1 MPIETRVALVTGAT
15 QGIGRATAFALA
27 EAGFSV
33 AVLARTEADVR
44 AVARELRSRGGAH
57 GGAALPV
64 VADVTVPEDVE
75 RALETVVAEFSVLDV
90 LVNNAGTGIRKPF
103 VHMTGAE
110 CDLLI
115 DLNLRGLLLCT
126 RAALRYMLPRQRGCI
141 VNIAS
146 RAARLPEPD
155 LAVYSATKAAVLA
168 FSKALAQEV
177 DGQGIRVVT
186 ICPGPVDTER
196 MRRLAPDV
204 DRSGWLQPE
213 DVAHAVVFLA
223 SPQAARYNGAVLNL
237 FR

>member
-110 CDLLI
+110 CDFLI

-146 RAARLPEPD
+146 RAAHLPEPD
-155 LAVYSATKAAVLA
+155 LAVYSATKAAVVA
-168 FSKALAQEV
+168 FSRALAQEV
-177 DGQGIRVVT
+177 DGQGICVAT

-196 MRRLAPDV
+196 LRRLAPDV
-204 DRSGWLQPE
+204 DRRGWLQPE

-223 SPQAARYNGAVLNL
+223 SPQAARYNGAVLDL

>member
-1 MPIETRVALVTGAT
+1 VPIETQVALVTGAT

-33 AVLARTEADVR
+33 AVLARTEAD
-44 AVARELRSRGGAH
+44 LRGIAEEIRSD
-57 GGAALPV
+57 GGAALPI
-64 VADVTVPEDVE
+64 VADVTVPDDVE
-75 RALETVVAEFSVLDV
+75 WALEKVVAEFSVLDV

-110 CDLLI
+110 CDFLI
-115 DLNLRGLLLCT
+115 DLNLRGLLSCT
-126 RAALRYMLPRQRGCI
+126 RAALRYMLPRRQGCI

-146 RAARLPEPD
+146 RAAHLPEPD
-155 LAVYSATKAAVLA
+155 LAVYSATKAAVVA
-168 FSKALAQEV
+168 FSRALAQEV
-177 DGQGIRVVT
+177 DGQGIRVTT

-196 MRRLAPDV
+196 LRRLAPDV
-204 DRSGWLQPE
+204 DRRGWLQLE

-223 SPQAARYNGAVLNL
+223 WPQAARYNGAVLNL